1 MPDFR
6 FPPFS
11 GYLTQSQRTAAK
23 RSKLHPQHHRINS
36 TGALQDLSISLVV
49 EPSTKARMREWP

>member
-1 MPDFR
+1 MQISSRDCDSATR
-6 FPPFS
+6 LRVNCYLSPFFV
-11 GYLTQSQRTAAK
+11 LRA
-23 RSKLHPQHHRINS
+23 PHHRINS